1 MIDYITTIGL
11 LAGTLSIVAI
21 LPQVWKTYITKH
33 SKDLSMKILMTFIN
47 MDGYGYY
54 VWPAFSLTIVILLI
68 MAIVSFLKFK
78 ANESALNKV
87 SERKNKTQKEIKYE
101 TQE

>member
-1 MIDYITTIGL
+1 
-11 LAGTLSIVAI
+11 
-21 LPQVWKTYITKH
+21 
-33 SKDLSMKILMTFIN
+33 MKNLMTLIN

-54 VWPAFSLTIVILLI
+54 VWPAFRLTIVILLI

-78 ANESALNKV
+78 SNESALNKV
-87 SERKNKTQKEIKYE
+87 SERKNKTQKEIKHE